1 MTTDCEIVVS
11 YEKRKNG
18 DLFKTLER
26 KDGLFLSNIQN
37 YSPIYNRFFRLNETN
52 YKAVNL
58 NNVAYITEVKSRE
71 KHDDESED
79 VNPNLYECI
88 IKNSKNNKTLH
99 KDVFFK
105 MAPLLDPYKYLIG
118 KYNFNDPSLF
128 VLPNYN
134 SAPGDSHP
142 KIFDSNN
149 SSYVDGFFS
158 FLS

>member
-71 KHDDESED
+71 KHDDES
-79 VNPNLYECI
+79 
-88 IKNSKNNKTLH
+88 
-99 KDVFFK
+99 
-105 MAPLLDPYKYLIG
+105 
-118 KYNFNDPSLF
+118 
-128 VLPNYN
+128 
-134 SAPGDSHP
+134 
-142 KIFDSNN
+142 
-149 SSYVDGFFS
+149 
-158 FLS
+158 